1 MRASSEEEPTGCPRT
16 GPLSPHEHHNVRMRF
31 TETELAGAFLV
42 DIEAHVDDRG
52 FFART
57 FCQRELEAH
66 GLDPTVAQG
75 NIAFNHRRGTLRG
88 MHWQV
93 GQAAETKLVRCLRG
107 SIHDVIVDL
116 RADSPTYLHHV
127 AVQLTD
133 ENRRAL
139 FVPRGVAHGYVTLTD
154 RTEVEYLHSEFYAPA
169 AGRGARYDDPALGIS
184 WPEPVTVLSEQDASW
199 PLLDT
204 RGLDE

>member
-1 MRASSEEEPTGCPRT
+1 
-16 GPLSPHEHHNVRMRF
+16 MRF

-57 FCQRELEAH
+57 FCRRELEAH

-154 RTEVEYLHSEFYAPA
+154 RTEVEYLHSEFYAPV

-184 WPEPVTVLSEQDASW
+184 WPEAVTVLSEQDASW

-204 RGLDE
+204 RGLDT